1 MGSKSLSPKDKQRH
15 GGSGPRQRRKVANPR
30 PGQASRPGRPGSKS
44 SREGRSVPRFS
55 PRLSFSCHR
64 PRETAAGSGS
74 AVRLAV
80 LALPRVERARS
91 CSRAEHPARVRP
103 PRSGRFPNAPSR
115 FRRPRPRRGFPAAR
129 LICMA
134 RPSPVAIGRSRA
146 PPSPAAPP
154 RRQGSVPRAPGAAGS
169 GRTVKPRRRRQP
181 GRERGALW
189 RRVGGAPGG
198 GRRADPTTAGPKVR
212 RRRAARAPQQASG
225 RRRSGGQRGVGLL
238 GGGRRRR
245 GAGRAE
251 RPPGGLAG
259 SASAGQ
265 SPCTPSPP
273 GCWTPG
279 PDWGPCFGVGVG
291 SQPNLNG

>member
-1 MGSKSLSPKDKQRH
+1 MEAVGL
-15 GGSGPRQRRKVANPR
+15 GSGGRLLTLGPAKPRGRDAQARRVAERDAQTRVFP
-30 PGQASRPGRPGSKS
+30 PH
-44 SREGRSVPRFS
+44 
-55 PRLSFSCHR
+55 LSFSYHR

-74 AVRLAV
+74 AVRLTV

-91 CSRAEHPARVRP
+91 SSRAERPGRVRP

-134 RPSPVAIGRSRA
+134 RPSPAAIGRSRA

-198 GRRADPTTAGPKVR
+198 GRRADPTTAEPKVR

-265 SPCTPSPP
+265 SPCTPNPP
-273 GCWTPG
+273 GRWTPG
-279 PDWGPCFGVGVG
+279 PDPGPCFGAGVG